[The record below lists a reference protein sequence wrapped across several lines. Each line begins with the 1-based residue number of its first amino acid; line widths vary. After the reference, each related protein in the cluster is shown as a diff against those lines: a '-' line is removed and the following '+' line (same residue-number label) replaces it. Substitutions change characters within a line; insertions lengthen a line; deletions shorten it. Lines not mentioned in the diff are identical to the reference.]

1 MEESYNQAGKNASSM
16 QLLDDSS
23 ITLYYSFPLLS
34 FFCLILQVN
43 Q

>member
-1 MEESYNQAGKNASSM
+1 MEESYKQVGKNVSPM

-23 ITLYYSFPLLS
+23 ITLYYSFLLLS
-34 FFCLILQVN
+34 FFCFNLQVN

>member
-1 MEESYNQAGKNASSM
+1 MEESYKQVDKNASSM

-23 ITLYYSFPLLS
+23 ITLYYSLLSLS

>member
-1 MEESYNQAGKNASSM
+1 MEESYKQAGKNASSM
-16 QLLDDSS
+16 QFLDDSY
-23 ITLYYSFPLLS
+23 ITLYYSFPSLS